1 LKNPPNKTTALKLK
15 EWNKDD
21 RPREKLALKGAAAL
35 SDAELIAI
43 LLHSGTRDLTAID
56 VARQVLSLANNNLA
70 ELGKISLKQL
80 QSIKGV
86 GLAKG
91 ITLLSALELGRRR
104 GVAHTEERPMIREG
118 MDVRN
123 IMGPVLSDLTHEVFW
138 VLALNQAGRL
148 VGKKKIGH
156 GGLAA
161 ALADVRIVFKFALDT
176 FATRLILV
184 HNHPSGE
191 KFPSE
196 ADIDLTTKMQNAGNL
211 LNINIIDHII
221 IAGENYFSFK
231 EDGLL

>member
-1 LKNPPNKTTALKLK
+1 LKLK

-21 RPREKLALKGAAAL
+21 RPREKLVLRGSAIL

-43 LLHSGTRDLTAID
+43 LLRSGTRNYTAID
-56 VARQVLSLANNNLA
+56 LARQVLSLANNNLA

-80 QSIKGV
+80 QSVKGV
-86 GLAKG
+86 GLTKG

-104 GVAHTEERPMIREG
+104 GSAHTEERPAIHEG
-118 MDVRN
+118 MDVWN
-123 IMGPVLSDLTHEVFW
+123 IMGPILSDLTHEEFW

-148 VGKKKIGH
+148 IDKKKIGH

-161 ALADVRIVFKFALDT
+161 ALADVRIVFKFALEV

-191 KFPSE
+191 KFPSK
-196 ADIDLTTKMQNAGNL
+196 ADIDLTIQMQNAGNL
-211 LNINIIDHII
+211 LNIKIIDHII
-221 IAGENYFSFK
+221 IARENYFSFK
-231 EDGLL
+231 EEDLL